1 MRTTKELLGARI
13 REVRKARQ
21 LSQDALAEK
30 VGVDP
35 KQISRIE
42 GGKSYPSL
50 DTLDSIARELHVEV
64 KDLFSY
70 DHLTENKDIS
80 AEINK
85 TIAMMDDTKKLLA
98 LRILRTLTS

>member
-1 MRTTKELLGARI
+1 MRTTRELLGARI

-50 DTLDSIARELHVEV
+50 DTLDSIARELQVEV
-64 KDLFSY
+64 KELFSY
-70 DHLTENKDIS
+70 DHLSGDKDITE
-80 AEINK
+80 EIIS
-85 TIAMMDDTKKLLA
+85 TMALMDDAKKQLA